1 MAAQQLAIYSLLLFA
16 AAAIGGLVP
25 TLRPE
30 LTKKSRG
37 FVLSL
42 ASGILLG
49 TAFLH
54 MLPEAVEIVGPP
66 VVVAVL
72 IGFVSLLLL
81 EKFVMVHPCEE
92 MDCHFHH
99 LGMSAFVGISLHSF
113 IDGVALGA
121 SMTDPRLSLVVFL
134 AILVHEIPCGFSLG
148 SLLLLGEHP
157 RGRVIALILMYAVM
171 TPLGAILT
179 WFLALKLPTTTVGW
193 ALGFSAGNFLFV
205 ATADLLPQ
213 LKLHESKNRRQI
225 VWLLAGLGISWL
237 GLLLEG

>member
-1 MAAQQLAIYSLLLFA
+1 VAAAQLPLYAALLFGA
-16 AAAIGGLVP
+16 AAFGGLIP

-30 LTKKSRG
+30 LTRKSRA
-37 FVLSL
+37 FILSL

-54 MLPEAVEIVGPP
+54 MLPEAVEIVGAG

-92 MDCHFHH
+92 MGCHFHH

-113 IDGVALGA
+113 MDGVALGA
-121 SMTDPRLSLVVFL
+121 SMSDARLSLLVFL

-148 SLLLLGEHP
+148 SLLLLGQHP
-157 RGRVIALILMYAVM
+157 RGRVIALILLYAVM

-179 WFLALKLPTTTVGW
+179 WLLSLNLPVTTVGW

-213 LKLHESKNRRQI
+213 LHLHERENRRQI
-225 VWLLAGLGISWL
+225 VWLLMGLGISWL

>member
-1 MAAQQLAIYSLLLFA
+1 MAVAQLSLYSLLLFGA
-16 AAAIGGLVP
+16 AAFGGLVP

-30 LTKKSRG
+30 LTRRSRA
-37 FVLSL
+37 FILSL

-54 MLPEAVEIVGPP
+54 MLPEAVTQVGPP

-72 IGFVSLLLL
+72 IGFVALLLL

-99 LGMSAFVGISLHSF
+99 LGMSAFIGISLHSF

-121 SMTDPRLSLVVFL
+121 SMSDARLSLVVFL
-134 AILVHEIPCGFSLG
+134 AILIHEIPCGFSLG
-148 SLLLLGEHP
+148 SLLVLGQHP
-157 RGRVIALILMYAVM
+157 RGRVIALILLYAVM

-179 WFLALKLPTTTVGW
+179 WLLSMNLPASTVGW

-213 LKLHESKNRRQI
+213 LHLHERANRAQI
-225 VWLLAGLGISWL
+225 IWLLAGLGISWL
-237 GLLLEG
+237 GMLVEG

>member
-1 MAAQQLAIYSLLLFA
+1 MAAQQLALYSLLLFA
-16 AAAIGGLVP
+16 AAAFGGLIP

-30 LTKKSRG
+30 LTKRSRA
-37 FVLSL
+37 FILSL

-54 MLPEAVEIVGPP
+54 MLPEAVEIVGAP

-72 IGFVSLLLL
+72 VGFVSLLLL

-99 LGMSAFVGISLHSF
+99 LGMSAFLGISLHSF
-113 IDGVALGA
+113 MDGVALGA
-121 SMTDPRLSLVVFL
+121 SMTDPRLSFLVFL
-134 AILVHEIPCGFSLG
+134 AIVVHEIPCGFSLG
-148 SLLLLGEHP
+148 SLLLLGQHP
-157 RGRVIALILMYAVM
+157 RGRVIALILLYAIM

-179 WFLALKLPTTTVGW
+179 WLMALNLPATTVGW

-213 LKLHESKNRRQI
+213 LHLHEKKNRMQI
-225 VWLLAGLGISWL
+225 LWLLAGLGISWL
-237 GLLLEG
+237 GLMIEG

>member
-1 MAAQQLAIYSLLLFA
+1 VAIQQLALYSLLLFA
-16 AAAIGGLVP
+16 AASFGGLLP

-30 LTKKSRG
+30 LTRKSRAS
-37 FVLSL
+37 VLSL

-54 MLPEAVEIVGPP
+54 MLPEAVEIVGAP

-72 IGFVSLLLL
+72 VGFVSLLLL

-99 LGMSAFVGISLHSF
+99 LGMSAFIGISLHSF
-113 IDGVALGA
+113 MGGVALGA
-121 SMTDPRLSLVVFL
+121 SMTDPRLSLLVFL
-134 AILVHEIPCGFSLG
+134 AIIVHEIPCGFSLG

-157 RGRVIALILMYAVM
+157 RGRVISLILLYAIM

-179 WFLALKLPTTTVGW
+179 WLLALELPATTVGW

-213 LKLHESKNRRQI
+213 LHLHESRNRRQI
-225 VWLLAGLGISWL
+225 VWLLLGLGISWL
-237 GLLLEG
+237 GLLFEG

>member
-1 MAAQQLAIYSLLLFA
+1 MAAAQLPVYSLLLFA
-16 AAAIGGLVP
+16 AAAFGGLLP

-30 LTKKSRG
+30 LTKKSRA
-37 FVLSL
+37 FILSL
-42 ASGILLG
+42 ASGLLLG

-54 MLPEAVEIVGPP
+54 MLPEAVNIVGAS

-72 IGFVSLLLL
+72 VGFVSLLLL

-92 MDCHFHH
+92 MGCHFHH
-99 LGMSAFVGISLHSF
+99 LGTSAFLGISLHSF
-113 IDGVALGA
+113 MDGVALGA
-121 SMTDPRLSLVVFL
+121 SLSDAGLSLVVFG
-134 AILVHEIPCGFSLG
+134 AILLHEIPCGFSLG
-148 SLLLLGEHP
+148 SLLVLGRRD
-157 RGRVIALILMYAVM
+157 RGRVIALILLYAIM

-179 WFLALKLPTTTVGW
+179 WLLSLQLPPTTAGW

-213 LKLHESKNRRQI
+213 LHLHERANRRQI